1 MAVEFVEKIYDR
13 NSPFYDLVFGLVSQQ
28 GRRKAPGFLQLDVG
42 EHLLE
47 VGVGTGLSIPEFPEY
62 VEITGVDVSQG
73 MLNKAEQRMQ
83 SLGRRN
89 VNLVKMDASDL
100 KFEDDSFDA
109 VLAAYVISTVSDP
122 VGVVEEMKRVCKS
135 NGSILFLNHFRS
147 HNKVMGKAERILS
160 PLFWRLGFQTD
171 LDLPELLRKTGL
183 TAEIRSKVDFMGLW
197 TAVRCTNP

>member
-1 MAVEFVEKIYDR
+1 M
-13 NSPFYDLVFGLVSQQ
+13 
-28 GRRKAPGFLQLDVG
+28 
-42 EHLLE
+42 
-47 VGVGTGLSIPEFPEY
+47 
-62 VEITGVDVSQG
+62 
-73 MLNKAEQRMQ
+73 
-83 SLGRRN
+83 
-89 VNLVKMDASDL
+89 NLVKMDASDL
-100 KFEDDSFDA
+100 EFEDDSFDA

-147 HNKVMGKAERILS
+147 HNKVMGKAERMLS

>member
-1 MAVEFVEKIYDR
+1 MAVEFVEKVYDR

-28 GRRKAPGFLQLDVG
+28 GRRKAPGFLQLGVG
-42 EHLLE
+42 SHLLE

-73 MLNKAEQRMQ
+73 MLNKAKKRMRN
-83 SLGRRN
+83 LGRSN
-89 VNLVKMDASDL
+89 VNLVKMDASNL
-100 KFEDDSFDA
+100 EFEDDSFDA
-109 VLAAYVISTVSDP
+109 VLAAYVISTVADP

-135 NGSILFLNHFRS
+135 KGSILFLNHFRS
-147 HNKVMGKAERILS
+147 HNKVMGKAERALS

-183 TAEIRSKVDFMGLW
+183 TAEIRSKIDFMGLW
-197 TAVRCTNP
+197 TAVRCINP